1 MFHGTSVIY
10 SKINERSHVSY
21 IGKSYIYT
29 LWLLNIAM
37 ENGPNTDEFPIKTSI
52 NNGFSIAMLNNQM
65 VDMYIYI
72 Y

>member
-29 LWLLNIAM
+29 L
-37 ENGPNTDEFPIKTSI
+37 
-52 NNGFSIAMLNNQM
+52 
-65 VDMYIYI
+65 
-72 Y
+72 